1 FVNGETPAR
10 HPVRYLRSDCD
21 PMLNLRQL
29 IFNSCRGEC
38 LSQTDLHEAYAGG
51 NDETLTTAKLAH
63 LVSCAKCLDVVNGLL
78 GLPLLAERYR
88 RDSTE
93 RQEPPGDAN
102 GGGASGGG
110 PSELKKKL
118 AHRVRETHEHK
129 PQELCIAVN
138 GLIVSSIKV
147 SSDLSEIDLNL
158 APEDPI
164 EFVEIFSEQGI
175 QLLFF
180 SINSTGPRYEQW
192 ARVEL
197 SESRLL
203 EATYQDES
211 GPSLHVVY
219 KDPLANEAQASSE
232 ITETNASSS
241 PLTVVPD
248 RDG

>member
-1 FVNGETPAR
+1 T
-10 HPVRYLRSDCD
+10 
-21 PMLNLRQL
+21 
-29 IFNSCRGEC
+29 
-38 LSQTDLHEAYAGG
+38 
-51 NDETLTTAKLAH
+51 
-63 LVSCAKCLDVVNGLL
+63 CLDVVNELL

-93 RQEPPGDAN
+93 RQEPPNDAN
-102 GGGASGGG
+102 GGGASGSG
-110 PSELKKKL
+110 PTELKSKL
-118 AHRVRETHEHK
+118 ARRLRETHEHK
-129 PQELCIAVN
+129 PQELRIAVN
-138 GLIVSSIKV
+138 GLLVGSMKV
-147 SSDLSEIDLNL
+147 SSELSELDLNL

-192 ARVEL
+192 ARIEL
-197 SESRLL
+197 SEGRLL
-203 EATYQDES
+203 KATYEDES

-232 ITETNASSS
+232 ITETNTSSS

-248 RDG
+248 RDGLRARITKLTGTLRHMLTNRTERGGAGSGIHLSSLNEFSSRQPSAWRAAFIVLACVV